1 MFQRD
6 VLRFVPPYNRMRASG
21 INRQVCVVE
30 GHLFYRSHKMIVPY
44 VVLIVTTVV
53 EIFSLTWLGMQISV
67 LNTISLT
74 MFTLLLGVINGRSY
88 GEEWYEK
95 MQWHLKSGTLPSDDV
110 VNGAVMNVGSKLLL
124 MPGLVT
130 DVLGFLIILP
140 QTRFIAKKFALGLF
154 KKKLSR
160 QEQWFFFQQ

>member
-1 MFQRD
+1 
-6 VLRFVPPYNRMRASG
+6 
-21 INRQVCVVE
+21 
-30 GHLFYRSHKMIVPY
+30 MIVPY

-154 KKKLSR
+154 KKKLSC

>member
-1 MFQRD
+1 
-6 VLRFVPPYNRMRASG
+6 
-21 INRQVCVVE
+21 
-30 GHLFYRSHKMIVPY
+30 MIVPY
-44 VVLIVTTVV
+44 IILTVATAV
-53 EIFSLTWLGMQISV
+53 EILSLTWLGTQISV

-74 MFTLLLGVINGRSY
+74 MLTLLLGVINGRSY

-95 MQWHLKSGTLPSDDV
+95 MQWHLKSGTLPSDEV

-140 QTRFIAKKFALGLF
+140 QTRFIAKRIALGLF

-160 QEQWFFFQQ
+160 REQWFFFQN

>member
-1 MFQRD
+1 MIGAYII
-6 VLRFVPPYNRMRASG
+6 LFVS
-21 INRQVCVVE
+21 
-30 GHLFYRSHKMIVPY
+30 
-44 VVLIVTTVV
+44 TVV
-53 EIFSLTWLGMQISV
+53 EIFSLTWLGTQISV
-67 LNTISLT
+67 LNTISFT

-110 VNGAVMNVGSKLLL
+110 VTGAVMNVGSKMLL

-130 DVLGFLIILP
+130 DVLGLLIVFP
-140 QTRFIAKKFALGLF
+140 KTRFIAKSIALNLF

-160 QEQWFFFQQ
+160 REQWFFFPS

>member
-1 MFQRD
+1 MIIPYII
-6 VLRFVPPYNRMRASG
+6 LFVA
-21 INRQVCVVE
+21 
-30 GHLFYRSHKMIVPY
+30 
-44 VVLIVTTVV
+44 TVV
-53 EIFSLTWLGMQISV
+53 EIFSLTWLGTQISV

-74 MFTLLLGVINGRSY
+74 MLTLLLGVINGRSY

-95 MQWHLKSGTLPSDDV
+95 MQWHLKSGTLPSDEV

-130 DVLGFLIILP
+130 DILGFLVILP
-140 QTRFIAKKFALGLF
+140 QTRFIAKSIALNLF

-160 QEQWFFFQQ
+160 REQWFFFQK

>member
-1 MFQRD
+1 
-6 VLRFVPPYNRMRASG
+6 
-21 INRQVCVVE
+21 
-30 GHLFYRSHKMIVPY
+30 MIGAY
-44 VVLIVTTVV
+44 ILLIVTTVV
-53 EIFSLTWLGMQISV
+53 EIFSLTWLGTQISV

-88 GEEWYEK
+88 GEEWFEK
-95 MQWHLKSGTLPSDDV
+95 MQWHLKSGTLPSEDV

-130 DVLGFLIILP
+130 DVLGLLIVFP
-140 QTRFIAKKFALGLF
+140 KTRFIAKSIALNLF

-160 QEQWFFFQQ
+160 REQWFFFPS

>member
-1 MFQRD
+1 
-6 VLRFVPPYNRMRASG
+6 
-21 INRQVCVVE
+21 
-30 GHLFYRSHKMIVPY
+30 MIVPY
-44 VVLIVTTVV
+44 LVLIVTTVV
-53 EIFSLTWLGMQISV
+53 EIFSLTWLGSQISV

-140 QTRFIAKKFALGLF
+140 QTRFIANKFALSLF

-160 QEQWFFFQQ
+160 REQWFFFQQ

>member
-1 MFQRD
+1 
-6 VLRFVPPYNRMRASG
+6 
-21 INRQVCVVE
+21 
-30 GHLFYRSHKMIVPY
+30 MIIAY
-44 VVLIVTTVV
+44 LILTVGTAV
-53 EIFSLTWLGMQISV
+53 EILSLTWLGTQISV

-95 MQWHLKSGTLPSDDV
+95 MRWHLKSGTLPSDDV

-124 MPGLVT
+124 TPGLVT

-140 QTRFIAKKFALGLF
+140 QTRFIAKGIALHFF

-160 QEQWFFFQQ
+160 REQWFFFQN

>member
-1 MFQRD
+1 
-6 VLRFVPPYNRMRASG
+6 
-21 INRQVCVVE
+21 
-30 GHLFYRSHKMIVPY
+30 MIGAY
-44 VVLIVTTVV
+44 ILLIVTTVV
-53 EIFSLTWLGMQISV
+53 EIFSLTWLGTQISV
-67 LNTISLT
+67 LNTISFT

-130 DVLGFLIILP
+130 DVLGLLIVFP
-140 QTRFIAKKFALGLF
+140 KTRFIPKSIALNLF

-160 QEQWFFFQQ
+160 REQWFFFPS

>member
-1 MFQRD
+1 
-6 VLRFVPPYNRMRASG
+6 
-21 INRQVCVVE
+21 
-30 GHLFYRSHKMIVPY
+30 
-44 VVLIVTTVV
+44 VV
-53 EIFSLTWLGMQISV
+53 EIFSLTWLGTQISV

-74 MFTLLLGVINGRSY
+74 MLTLLLGVINGRSY

-95 MQWHLKSGTLPSDDV
+95 MQWHLKSGTLPSDEV

-130 DVLGFLIILP
+130 DILGFLVILP
-140 QTRFIAKKFALGLF
+140 QTRFIAKSIALNLF

-160 QEQWFFFQQ
+160 REQWFFFQK

>member
-1 MFQRD
+1 
-6 VLRFVPPYNRMRASG
+6 
-21 INRQVCVVE
+21 
-30 GHLFYRSHKMIVPY
+30 MIVPY
-44 VVLIVTTVV
+44 IILTVATAV
-53 EIFSLTWLGMQISV
+53 EILSLTWLGTQISV

-88 GEEWYEK
+88 GEEWYGK
-95 MQWHLKSGTLPSDDV
+95 MQWHLKSGTPPSDEV

-130 DVLGFLIILP
+130 DVMGFLIVLP
-140 QTRFIAKKFALGLF
+140 QTRFIAKNIALNLF

-160 QEQWFFFQQ
+160 REQWFFFQN